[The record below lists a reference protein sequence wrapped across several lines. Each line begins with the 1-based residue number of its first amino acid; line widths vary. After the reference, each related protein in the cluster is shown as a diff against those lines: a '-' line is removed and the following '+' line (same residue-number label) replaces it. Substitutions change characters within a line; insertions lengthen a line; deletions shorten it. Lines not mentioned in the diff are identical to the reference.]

1 MRDIS
6 LATVKRWVRLTAIV
20 TATVVVVGTVAV
32 VLLWR
37 DRASLEDVTW
47 PPYPFIEPRID
58 AVTMTWLGT
67 TTILFDDGETQL
79 LIDGFFSRPSIFDVV
94 LRRPVSSDAA
104 TINFV
109 MDEYRMRRLAAIIP
123 AQSHWDHAM
132 DVGALANR
140 SSASILGS
148 ESTANIAR
156 GAGVPEDQILVVEP
170 GSSYT
175 FGNFVV
181 TMLVSPHGPVGWGGS
196 VPLAGTIDAPLEQPA
211 PVQAYREGQSYSIVI
226 VHPHG
231 TTVVHA
237 SGGFTEN
244 GLDDVAA
251 DVVILGVGLIEGL
264 GRDYVERYWQAVVT
278 STGARHV
285 FPMHFDDPTLPFG
298 EIMTYPRVLGNF
310 ITTAQWL
317 EQIRDTWNTDTRLHL
332 PEFGKT
338 LILYPLTG
346 PEA

>member
-6 LATVKRWVRLTAIV
+6 LATVRRWVRRTAIV
-20 TATVVVVGTVAV
+20 TAAVVVIGTVAV

-37 DRASLEDVTW
+37 DRASLEDITW

-67 TTILFDDGETQL
+67 TTILFDDGETQI
-79 LIDGFFSRPSIFDVV
+79 LIDGFFSRPSIFDVT
-94 LRRPVSSDAA
+94 LRRPVSSNSA
-104 TINFV
+104 TINRV

-156 GAGVPEDQILVVEP
+156 GAGVPEDQILVAEP
-170 GSSYT
+170 GASYT

-181 TMLVSPHGPVGWGGS
+181 TMIVSPHGPVGWGGS
-196 VPLAGTIDAPLEQPA
+196 VPMAGTIDEPLEQPA

-226 VHPHG
+226 THPHG

-237 SGGFTEN
+237 SGGFIEN

-251 DVVILGVGLIEGL
+251 DVVILGVGLVEGL
-264 GRDYVERYWQAVVT
+264 GRDYVEKYWQAVVT
-278 STGARHV
+278 STRAKHV
-285 FPMHFDDPTLPFG
+285 FPVHFDDPTRPFG
-298 EIMTYPRVLGNF
+298 EVIPYPRVLGNF

-317 EQIRDTWNTDTRLHL
+317 EQIRDTWDTDTRLHL

-338 LILYPLTG
+338 LILYPLAG